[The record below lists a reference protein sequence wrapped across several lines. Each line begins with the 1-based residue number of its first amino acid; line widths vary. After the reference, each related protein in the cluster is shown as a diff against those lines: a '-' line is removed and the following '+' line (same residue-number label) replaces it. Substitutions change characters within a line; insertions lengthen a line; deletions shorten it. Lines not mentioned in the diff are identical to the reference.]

1 DELETEA
8 RAFAADML
16 NTTPLGLRLT
26 KEALGHAIDA
36 NSMEAVIAMED
47 RNQILCTRGEDFSE
61 GIKAF
66 FEKRAPRYGG
76 R

>member
-1 DELETEA
+1 
-8 RAFAADML
+8 ML
-16 NTTPLGLRLT
+16 HATPLGLRLT

-47 RNQILCTRGEDFSE
+47 RNQILCTRGEDFNE

-66 FEKRAPRYGG
+66 FEKRPPSYAG